1 VDQETAVARK
11 WVQNAATAIV
21 KEQEHMRTVEKAQST
36 TTKPDR
42 TFENMLN
49 SIIDSVSDLATSQD
63 EENREDED
71 DDEEG
76 SELGKLSEDDES
88 SWMMGT
94 ISKMVQHGM
103 ESIKQKQM
111 RLDELT
117 QPGWRD
123 AADYLRE
130 RHMKYWMTELNV
142 PAVGKPQT
150 HTTAA
155 KPSPTTF
162 EWVMQTLD
170 IIPGQSQMMQ
180 VTSWQRSS
188 QMRLG
193 SEKP

>member
-1 VDQETAVARK
+1 
-11 WVQNAATAIV
+11 
-21 KEQEHMRTVEKAQST
+21 MRTVEKAQST

-117 QPGWRD
+117 QPG
-123 AADYLRE
+123 
-130 RHMKYWMTELNV
+130 
-142 PAVGKPQT
+142 
-150 HTTAA
+150 
-155 KPSPTTF
+155 
-162 EWVMQTLD
+162 
-170 IIPGQSQMMQ
+170 
-180 VTSWQRSS
+180 
-188 QMRLG
+188 
-193 SEKP
+193 